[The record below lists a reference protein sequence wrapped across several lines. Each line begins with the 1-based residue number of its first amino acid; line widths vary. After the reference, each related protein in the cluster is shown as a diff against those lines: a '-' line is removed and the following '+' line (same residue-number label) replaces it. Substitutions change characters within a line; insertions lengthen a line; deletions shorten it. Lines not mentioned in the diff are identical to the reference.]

1 MINKLILGTAQFG
14 LNYGI
19 NNNNGQLEKD
29 QVLELLNVAYQEG
42 IRFLDTAEIY
52 GNAHNI
58 IGDFHKRNENLRF
71 KIITKFPHNFNID
84 VINDKVF
91 EYINVLNVTVIDVL
105 MFHSFNSFKSNY
117 QSVELLE
124 ELKRSGHINHI
135 GVSVYTNNQL
145 ESLLD
150 EDLISVVQLP
160 FNLLDNINVR
170 GDLLEK
176 LKNKGKS
183 VHVRSVF
190 LQGLFFKNINDK
202 TPIVKQLRTE
212 LKLLNHLT
220 SKFKCSM
227 EELALSYNLSQQ
239 NIDNVIIG
247 VDSIFQLNNN
257 IKASFYKLQEE
268 TIQHINKI
276 HVKNLELLNPS
287 LWN

>member
-91 EYINVLNVTVIDVL
+91 EYINVLNITVIDVL

-145 ESLLD
+145 ESLLN

-170 GDLLEK
+170 GDLLES
-176 LKNKGKS
+176 N
-183 VHVRSVF
+183 
-190 LQGLFFKNINDK
+190 
-202 TPIVKQLRTE
+202 
-212 LKLLNHLT
+212 
-220 SKFKCSM
+220 
-227 EELALSYNLSQQ
+227 
-239 NIDNVIIG
+239 
-247 VDSIFQLNNN
+247 
-257 IKASFYKLQEE
+257 
-268 TIQHINKI
+268 
-276 HVKNLELLNPS
+276 
-287 LWN
+287 

>member
-29 QVLELLNVAYQEG
+29 QVLELLNVAYQG

-91 EYINVLNVTVIDVL
+91 EYINVLNITVIDVL

-145 ESLLD
+145 ESLLN

-202 TPIVKQLRTE
+202 TPIVKQLKTE